1 MIFLKKLKLQQ
12 QNQPLSVL
20 VFSVVIYI
28 TGLTFMGF
36 GGVSTLTCQRQGTS
50 STTLKIQNTCTL
62 DNSSFVTP
70 RQQDIALA
78 DLLSAELKR
87 HSRSYHVAYQ
97 VVLLTQ
103 SDEIPLMNSSPTD
116 RNAKVAMVDEINQFL
131 QNPEQQQLH
140 LQLEDSRY
148 SSIFGFLL
156 IATGIGSRL
165 FARQIISCLSAISNE
180 AG

>member
-12 QNQPLSVL
+12 QSQPLSVL

-36 GGVSTLTCQRQGTS
+36 GGVSTLTCHRQGTS
-50 STTLKIQNTCTL
+50 SNPLKIQNTCKL
-62 DNSSFVTP
+62 NNSSFITP
-70 RQQDIALA
+70 HQQEIALA
-78 DLLSAELKR
+78 NLLRAKLNR
-87 HSRSYHVAYQ
+87 HSRSYHLAYQ

-103 SDEIPLMNSSPTD
+103 IGEIPLMSASPTD
-116 RNAKVAMVDEINQFL
+116 RNAKVAMVNEINHFL

-165 FARQIISCLSAISNE
+165 FAQQIISCLSAISNE